1 MSHRMRC
8 GLPLFLLPFSILI
21 GCQTAAPR
29 AGTEAG
35 AAERTDAPHVSPP
48 TAAPAAAGAGVD
60 QEAIQGHLDELAAK
74 IAALEGRLGQGRGA
88 LRGGSSFMVDGLGN
102 ETVLEHI
109 RRLERELAQAKAATA
124 GKDTVI
130 AGLRHD
136 LTLATSRGEGLA
148 EKADSLSHVQDSLVV
163 AQQELAERQVAN
175 AQFKEQ
181 IAASELAR
189 LRAERAFYV
198 MAGGV
203 LRLQPGQSQEL
214 LDVQDLIRTQV
225 RETVPK

>member
-1 MSHRMRC
+1 MTTGNRAAC
-8 GLPLFLLPFSILI
+8 GLFILPLLIL

-35 AAERTDAPHVSPP
+35 AAERTDAPHAAPP
-48 TAAPAAAGAGVD
+48 AVAPAAAVVD
-60 QEAIQGHLDELAAK
+60 QAEIQGHLDELAGK

-109 RRLERELAQAKAATA
+109 RRLERELAQAKGAIA

-130 AGLRHD
+130 SGLRHD
-136 LTLATSRGEGLA
+136 LATATTRGEGLA

-163 AQQELAERQVAN
+163 AQQELAERQAAN
-175 AQFKEQ
+175 TQLKDQ

-225 RETVPK
+225 REAAPK

>member
-1 MSHRMRC
+1 MTTVHRAAC
-8 GLPLFLLPFSILI
+8 GLSILPFLIL

-35 AAERTDAPHVSPP
+35 AAERTDAPHAAPP
-48 TAAPAAAGAGVD
+48 AVAPAAAGVD
-60 QEAIQGHLDELAAK
+60 QAEIQGHLDELAGK

-109 RRLERELAQAKAATA
+109 RRLERELAQAKGAIA

-130 AGLRHD
+130 SGLRHD
-136 LTLATSRGEGLA
+136 LAIATTRGEGLA

-163 AQQELAERQVAN
+163 AQQELAERQAAN
-175 AQFKEQ
+175 TQLKDQ
-181 IAASELAR
+181 LAASELAR

-225 RETVPK
+225 REAAPK